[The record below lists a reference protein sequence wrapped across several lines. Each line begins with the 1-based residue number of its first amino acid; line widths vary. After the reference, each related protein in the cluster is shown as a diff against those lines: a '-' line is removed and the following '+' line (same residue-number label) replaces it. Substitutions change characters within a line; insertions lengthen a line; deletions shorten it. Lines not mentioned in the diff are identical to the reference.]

1 MILFIHVMNI
11 CFLYQVRKLNFLVEV
26 RKADGKLETTN
37 LVEKHKIEADKILLS
52 KMNKDEF

>member
-1 MILFIHVMNI
+1 MNI
-11 CFLYQVRKLNFLVEV
+11 CFLYQVRMLNFLVEV